1 MAELTPPRLIS
12 LSDSQ
17 FQQVMTACEILQPV
31 DRSTFLFALAQRL
44 CGKEIGDG
52 TVPCAIRELL
62 VGEFF
67 KPPVITN
74 PQPRSESKLK
84 AQKPIGLVPR
94 W

>member
-17 FQQVMTACEILQPV
+17 LQQVMTACEVLPPF
-31 DRSTFLFALAQRL
+31 DRSAFLLALAQRL
-44 CGKEIGDG
+44 CGQEIGDG
-52 TVPCAIRELL
+52 TVARTIRELM
-62 VGEFF
+62 VGGFF

-84 AQKPIGLVPR
+84 AEKPIGLAPR